1 MSTATGWR
9 VVVGNDEAGVEY
21 KNALKALLEAD
32 PRVASVQDIGV
43 GANDST
49 AYPHVAVEAARKV
62 AEGDA
67 DRALLICGTGL
78 GVAIAANKVPG
89 IRAVTA
95 HDSYSVERSVLSN
108 NAQVLA
114 LGGAR
119 VALADVSAEVAQKN
133 YERLLAE
140 SDEFVAAGLFPEGS
154 TAILKENLW
163 AAKDIEEAVADADF
177 IEEAV
182 PEVIAIKHQTLA
194 RISAAARPDAIIGS
208 NTSTISI
215 AELSE
220 PVTNPG
226 RFLGVHFSN
235 PSPFI
240 PGVEIIPHAGTSAA
254 TIGTVREL
262 VHAAGKQTAVVK
274 DVTGFVLNRLQ
285 YALFHEAAQ
294 LVEQQIATAEDIDT
308 LVRTTFGFRLPFFGP
323 FAIADMAG
331 LDVYNFCYK
340 SLQTEFP
347 ERFATPK
354 VLSDLVDAG
363 KLGTKTGAGFLNVP
377 AERTPELI
385 AYRNK
390 AYVAM
395 QKLIDE
401 LGPAPIS

>member
-1 MSTATGWR
+1 MT
-9 VVVGNDEAGVEY
+9 E
-21 KNALKALLEAD
+21 
-32 PRVASVQDIGV
+32 
-43 GANDST
+43 
-49 AYPHVAVEAARKV
+49 
-62 AEGDA
+62 
-67 DRALLICGTGL
+67 
-78 GVAIAANKVPG
+78 
-89 IRAVTA
+89 TA
-95 HDSYSVERSVLSN
+95 HNTSGSGNGTSETRKIAIVGSGYMGGGI
-108 NAQVLA
+108 AQVLA
-114 LGGAR
+114 LGGTR
-119 VALADVSAEVAQKN
+119 VALADVSAEVAQDN
-133 YERLLAE
+133 YDRLLVE
-140 SDEFVAAGLFPEGS
+140 SDQFVSDGLFPAGATE
-154 TAILKENLW
+154 ILKQNLW

-182 PEVIAIKHQTLA
+182 PEVIAIKHQILA
-194 RISAAARPDAIIGS
+194 RISSAARPDAIIGS

-215 AELSE
+215 AELSQ
-220 PVTNPG
+220 PVANPE

-240 PGVEIIPHAGTSAA
+240 PGVEIIPHAGTSA
-254 TIGTVREL
+254 GTVAAAREL

-294 LVEQQIATAEDIDT
+294 LVEQGIATADDIDT

-331 LDVYNFCYK
+331 LDVYNFCYA
-340 SLQTEFP
+340 SLQKDFP

-377 AERTPELI
+377 AERIPELV

-395 QKLIDE
+395 QKLLED